1 MTRTVPKGWWPAV
14 PCLALL
20 GGCGSPAVRD
30 GAPQRPIDVDQ
41 VRDAEVQHA
50 PRSKYGNPPFYEV
63 FGERYYVM
71 ESSKGF
77 SQQGVASWYGTKFHG
92 KRTSSGE
99 PYDMYAMTAAHKTLP
114 LPTFVRVTNLENGR
128 EVVVKVNDRGPF
140 VDRRVIDLS
149 YAAATRLDMTRK
161 GTARVRLEAL
171 SADAPELAGTAVPP
185 PVLQEEPPAMAA
197 SGQARM
203 YVQVGAYSDPDNA
216 SRVQRELNARG
227 FASVIRNGRDQGRTI
242 YRVRVGPLAD
252 DRSFDQTV
260 ARLRE
265 LNYADMHLAL
275 E

>member
-1 MTRTVPKGWWPAV
+1 MNRAGLNGSWPAAL
-14 PCLALL
+14 CLVVLA
-20 GGCGSPAVRD
+20 GCGSPAVRD
-30 GAPQRPIDVDQ
+30 GAPPKPVNVDH
-41 VRDAEVQHA
+41 VRDAQVQHA

-71 ESSKGF
+71 DSSKDF
-77 SQQGVASWYGTKFHG
+77 SEQGVASWYGTKFHG

-128 EVVVKVNDRGPF
+128 AVVVKVNDRGPF
-140 VDRRVIDLS
+140 VDRRIIDLS

-171 SADAPELAGTAVPP
+171 SADAPELAGTPVPP

-197 SGQARM
+197 TGQARM
-203 YVQVGAYSDPDNA
+203 YVQVGAYSDPANA
-216 SRVQRELNARG
+216 DRVQRELDAQG
-227 FASVIRNGRDQGRTI
+227 LPSVIRNGHDKGRKI

-260 ARLRE
+260 ARLRQ
-265 LNYADMHLAL
+265 LNYADTHLAL